1 MTQDEYE
8 ALIAQGLDPED
19 INKPGGMNLGGLPNV
34 GGGPPGNRNQLQRQ
48 AVNRLQSP
56 QSAPERPQEAIR
68 SPFHMPAYGVP
79 SPMMNGLMSP
89 AEQGQHLAGMVAQV
103 NNAYHDENDSR
114 VAQAREERRMQQERD
129 MESMRQESLLRRLE
143 VEQEERNKDR
153 ILQKQLQSG
162 VTTRQFING
171 QWVDV

>member
-8 ALIAQGLDPED
+8 ALIARGLDPED

-48 AVNRLQSP
+48 AVNKLHAS
-56 QSAPERPQEAIR
+56 QSAPVRPQEAIR
-68 SPFHMPAYGVP
+68 SPFHTPAYGVTH
-79 SPMMNGLMSP
+79 PMMNGLLSP
-89 AEQGQHLAGMVAQV
+89 AEQGQHLAGMAAQV
-103 NNAYHDENDSR
+103 NQAYQDENDSR
-114 VAQAREERRMQQERD
+114 VAQEREMRRMQQERD
-129 MESMRQESLLRRLE
+129 MESMRQESLLRRLAI
-143 VEQEERNKDR
+143 EQEERNKDR
-153 ILQKQLQSG
+153 ILQKQLATG

>member
-19 INKPGGMNLGGLPNV
+19 INKPGGMNLVGLPNV
-34 GGGPPGNRNQLQRQ
+34 GRGSPGDRSQRQ
-48 AVNRLQSP
+48 RLAVNRLHSQ

-68 SPFHMPAYGVP
+68 SPFNMQAYGVTN
-79 SPMMNGLMSP
+79 PMMDGLMSP
-89 AEQGQHLAGMVAQV
+89 AEQGQHLAGMAGQV
-103 NNAYHDENDSR
+103 NEAYQDENDSR
-114 VAQAREERRMQQERD
+114 VAQNREMRRMQQERE
-129 MESMRQESLLRRLE
+129 MESMRQEALLRRLAI
-143 VEQEERNKDR
+143 EQQEREKDR

-162 VTTRQFING
+162 VTTRQLING

>member
-34 GGGPPGNRNQLQRQ
+34 GGGSPSMRSQKQRQ
-48 AVNRLQSP
+48 AVNRLRAP

-68 SPFHMPAYGVP
+68 SPFSMQAYGVTN
-79 SPMMNGLMSP
+79 PMMHGLMSP
-89 AEQGQHLAGMVAQV
+89 AEQGRHLAGMAGQV
-103 NNAYHDENDSR
+103 TQAYQDENDSR
-114 VAQAREERRMQQERD
+114 VAQEREMRRMQQERD

-143 VEQEERNKDR
+143 VEREERNKDR

-162 VTTRQFING
+162 ITTKKLING